1 MPAAAN
7 ARLNATRW
15 PSRSVSTS
23 TPSQSKIR
31 AFIALFRFSACG
43 SGDLRQHF
51 ASAVRAAELRDL
63 FLEELLQRFVLCAED
78 VQRLVLLILLMEVDE
93 AVDEDVLQVRRDVD
107 LGAAELDAL
116 LDDLVVQPGAA
127 VQRHRRVRAAV
138 DLADQVELHVR
149 LAFVIA
155 VCGADRGRERREI
168 ELAAEPFGL

>member
-31 AFIALFRFSACG
+31 AFMENACG
-43 SGDLRQHF
+43 LGDLRQHF
-51 ASAVRAAELRDL
+51 ACAIRAAELRDL
-63 FLEELLQRFVLCAED
+63 LLEELLQRFVLRAEH

-93 AVDEDVLQVRRDVD
+93 AVDEDMLQVRRDVD

-116 LDDLVVQPGAA
+116 
-127 VQRHRRVRAAV
+127 
-138 DLADQVELHVR
+138 
-149 LAFVIA
+149 
-155 VCGADRGRERREI
+155 
-168 ELAAEPFGL
+168 

>member
-1 MPAAAN
+1 MRSLPPAILSSSPYSATSHSASMPAAAN

-31 AFIALFRFSACG
+31 AFMESAFG
-43 SGDLRQHF
+43 SGDLRQYF
-51 ASAVRAAELRDL
+51 ARAIRAAELRDL
-63 FLEELLQRFVLCAED
+63 FLEELLQRLELRAED
-78 VQRLVLLILLMEVDE
+78 VQRLVLFVLLVEVDE

-116 LDDLVVQPGAA
+116 LNDLVVQACAA

-138 DLADQVELHVR
+138 DLADQVELHV
-149 LAFVIA
+149 
-155 VCGADRGRERREI
+155 G
-168 ELAAEPFGL
+168 